1 MMRSLTQ
8 NFRQWLMAPRRLVR
22 DSGRPHRRLESR
34 PAIPHPIMLVMISLS
49 LTSVIGYRFYDQPQL
64 KEGTLAPKSVWAS
77 EDAEVVDQQLTDEQR
92 KAAQTGLVQVLRV
105 DATITQQMKQSLEHF
120 LTGVEKMRETAGALP
135 FVEEELLSL
144 PSQRFL
150 RSANTEDWQVVL
162 RKIRAN
168 SSEVLENSS
177 FNPDPATLLL
187 KRQSHGADRHAST
200 QETAP
205 NTIPLGP
212 LPLPATQPVS
222 LVPDGYNPA
231 TTNPRNL
238 STQQAI
244 AELELFRQQQGTRQ
258 LETLLETIEVVRLG
272 YQQAQTLLTDIDPDA
287 IEFKYQVA
295 LLDVRDETWAQTQL
309 GLRQSLDRI
318 LTQGIPPGLPVEL
331 RQGAA
336 MAQLRSVVPDNTLPM
351 GVELLTAL
359 IQPNL
364 VTDKEETK
372 RRAEQAAEAVEPVVY
387 KVAAGEMI
395 VRVGQTITRRDF
407 ILLDEFNESRRG
419 IDWHGL
425 GQTGGLVLGSIGIF
439 WVVKRRFK
447 VRLRCRDRILL
458 CLLSLSTPLMLH
470 LQQNNLAAVGLL
482 GSSFFSPPLAITHV
496 GLLTGLSIFTATPW
510 KTAALVSWETIFAG
524 AAGGLVAA
532 MVAGRLRS
540 REELALLGG
549 MVGVTQGVLYF
560 GITLFWSSTVGAVW
574 AVVLPA
580 AAVFGLS
587 GLAWCI
593 VALGLSPYLERLF
606 DVVTPIR
613 LAELSNPNRPLLKR
627 LATEAPG
634 TFQHTLFVASLAE
647 AAARELHCNVELVRA
662 GTLYHDIGK
671 MHDPLG
677 FIENQMGGPNKHD
690 EINNPWE
697 SAEIIKKHVSEGLAI
712 ARRYNL
718 PEAIQDFIPEHQGTI
733 LISYFYFQAKQRS
746 QSEGIVVEEPQF
758 RYIGPIP
765 QSRETGIVML
775 ADACEAALRSLK
787 DATPET
793 ALSMVKKIFRARWQD
808 HQLDESGL
816 RWEELPTIAE
826 VFVRVW
832 QQYNHQRIAYPKAAL
847 DPQPVTVS
855 EKWEVGSGK

>member
-1 MMRSLTQ
+1 MRSLTH
-8 NFRQWLMAPRRLVR
+8 NLRQWLMTPRRLVR

-34 PAIPHPIMLVMISLS
+34 PAIPHPIMLVMIGVS

-64 KEGTLAPKSVWAS
+64 KEGTLAPKSVWAG

-105 DATITQQMKQSLEHF
+105 DTTITQQIKQSLEEF

-150 RSANTEDWQVVL
+150 RSAGPEDWQMVL
-162 RKIRAN
+162 MTIRAN
-168 SSEVLENSS
+168 TPEALE
-177 FNPDPATLLL
+177 
-187 KRQSHGADRHAST
+187 
-200 QETAP
+200 ETRAAVP
-205 NTIPLGP
+205 S
-212 LPLPATQPVS
+212 TQPVS
-222 LVPDGYNPA
+222 LVPDDYSPERSSPA
-231 TTNPRNL
+231 NL
-238 STQQAI
+238 SAQQAI
-244 AELELFRQQQGTRQ
+244 AELELYRQQEGTRQ
-258 LETLLETIEVVRLG
+258 LQTLLETIEVVRLG
-272 YQQAQTLLTDIDPDA
+272 YQQAQTLLANHDPDSVQY
-287 IEFKYQVA
+287 KYQLA
-295 LLDVRDETWAQTQL
+295 LLDVRDETWAQTQA
-309 GLRQSLDRI
+309 GLRQAVDRI
-318 LTQGIPPGLPVEL
+318 LTQGIPPGLPVDL

-336 MAQLRSVVPDNTLPM
+336 MAQLRSVVPDHTLPM
-351 GVELLTAL
+351 GVELLTEL

-364 VTDKEETK
+364 VTDKDETK

-387 KVAAGEMI
+387 KVATGELI
-395 VRVGQTITRRDF
+395 VRAGQTITRRDF

-419 IDWHGL
+419 IDWQGL
-425 GQTGGLVLGSIGIF
+425 GQTGGLVMGSIGIF
-439 WVVKRRFK
+439 WLVKRRFN

-458 CLLSLSTPLMLH
+458 CLLSLSTPLMLQ

-482 GSSFFSPPLAITHV
+482 GSSFFNPPLAIAHV
-496 GLLTGLSIFTATPW
+496 GLMTGLSIFTATPW

-524 AAGGLVAA
+524 AAGGLLAA
-532 MVAGRLRS
+532 IVAGRLRS

-634 TFQHTLFVASLAE
+634 TFQHTLFVSSLAE

-690 EINNPWE
+690 QINNPWE
-697 SAEIIKKHVSEGLAI
+697 SAEIIKKHVSEGLVI

-733 LISYFYFQAKQRS
+733 LISYFYFQAKQRA
-746 QSEGIVVEEPQF
+746 QTEGVVVDEPQF
-758 RYIGPIP
+758 RYVGPIP

-832 QQYNHQRIAYPKAAL
+832 QQYNHQRIVYPKGAL
-847 DPQPVTVS
+847 DPQPVTANR
-855 EKWEVGSGK
+855 

>member
-1 MMRSLTQ
+1 MIRSLTQ
-8 NFRQWLMAPRRLVR
+8 NLRQWLMAPRRLVR
-22 DSGRPHRRLESR
+22 DDRRPHRRLESR

-150 RSANTEDWQVVL
+150 RSANGEDWQVVL

-168 SSEVLENSS
+168 RPEVFEETGL
-177 FNPDPATLLL
+177 NPDPSALLEPSTGVDGLATSP
-187 KRQSHGADRHAST
+187 RSPFPVPRS
-200 QETAP
+200 
-205 NTIPLGP
+205 P
-212 LPLPATQPVS
+212 LPNTQPVS
-222 LVPDGYNPA
+222 LVPDGYSPA

-272 YQQAQTLLTDIDPDA
+272 YQQAQTLLTDVDPDA
-287 IEFKYQVA
+287 IEFKYQIA

-309 GLRQSLDRI
+309 GLRQALDRI

-387 KVAAGEMI
+387 KVTAGEMI
-395 VRVGQTITRRDF
+395 VRAGQTITRRDF

-425 GQTGGLVLGSIGIF
+425 GQTGGLVMGSIGIF

-482 GSSFFSPPLAITHV
+482 GSSFFNPPLAITHV

-524 AAGGLVAA
+524 AAGGLLAA
-532 MVAGRLRS
+532 VVAGRLRS

-580 AAVFGLS
+580 AAVFGLA

-733 LISYFYFQAKQRS
+733 LISYFYFQAKQRA
-746 QSEGIVVEEPQF
+746 QSEGVVVEEPQF

-847 DPQPVTVS
+847 DPQPITVGAKNLS
-855 EKWEVGSGK
+855 PSP